1 MREELYDS
9 EDAEPADAA
18 AAREFH
24 LEALREV
31 CDVFA
36 EALTPKQRAEPF
48 GCAQDRLASVCTLE
62 PCCRAAASWFAEEAG
77 RLSRWSDRCIGR
89 ADSSA

>member
-31 CDVFA
+31 CDVYA
-36 EALTPKQRAEPF
+36 EALTPEQRA
-48 GCAQDRLASVCTLE
+48 GLASVCTLE

>member
-31 CDVFA
+31 CDVYA
-36 EALTPKQRAEPF
+36 EALTPEQRA
-48 GCAQDRLASVCTLE
+48 GLASVCTLE
-62 PCCRAAASWFAEEAG
+62 PCCRRARRRRGSRKRLDDYLAAVINALGEAALRPEEE
-77 RLSRWSDRCIGR
+77 R
-89 ADSSA
+89 